1 MTLNQTLR
9 HSIIMEKKLSEE
21 RAMQSFLTES
31 LKKLVSI
38 AYNRFEDDFTL
49 DELEALERAA
59 DLIGDSGIALAVR
72 NRIEKG
78 NYV

>member
-1 MTLNQTLR
+1 MTASRLTDTL
-9 HSIIMEKKLSEE
+9 KLSVALE
-21 RAMQSFLTES
+21 TEM

-49 DELEALERAA
+49 LELEALERAA
-59 DLIGDSGIALAVR
+59 DLIGDSGIALAVH